1 MCGILGGLSYKQ
13 LDKTGLDKSLDS
25 LSHRGPDSINS
36 FLSNDKRLYFGH
48 TRLAI
53 LDLSHSGSSQCFF
66 KS

>member
-36 FLSNDKRLYFGH
+36 FLSNDKIVFWAYQ
-48 TRLAI
+48 I
-53 LDLSHSGSSQCFF
+53 SYS
-66 KS
+66 